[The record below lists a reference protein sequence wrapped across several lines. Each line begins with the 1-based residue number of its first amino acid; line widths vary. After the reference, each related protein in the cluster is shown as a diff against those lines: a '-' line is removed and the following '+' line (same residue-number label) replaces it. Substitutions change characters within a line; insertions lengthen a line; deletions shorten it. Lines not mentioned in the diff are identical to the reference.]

1 VALLVRVAGGRIRR
15 ERDRGDRGER
25 RDSSRREGVRRRGSI
40 RGKGRCKLAGI
51 F

>member
-15 ERDRGDRGER
+15 ERTEGTEGRGGIVG
-25 RDSSRREGVRRRGSI
+25 REGVRRRGSI